1 MHASREDALN
11 EKNIVLIGFMG
22 VGKTT
27 IGKMIAHRL
36 HREFI
41 DIDREIEQHYG
52 MTIPQVF
59 KQFGEPHFRQTEKN
73 IVQHYC
79 SDTDS
84 KVISLGGGAFMQ
96 EEIRNLCLSTS
107 IVLHLDLTFETWKD
121 RFHQLIDSRPLLQNK
136 SLEEIEE
143 LFNKRREVYVL
154 GHSTIHTDHM
164 EPEEIA
170 KQICSRLRSAAG

>member
-1 MHASREDALN
+1 MHTSDQDALN

-27 IGKMIAHRL
+27 IGKMIANQL
-36 HREFI
+36 QREFI
-41 DIDREIEQHYG
+41 DIDHAIEQHYG

-59 KQFGEPHFRQTEKN
+59 KQFGEPQFRQTEKN
-73 IVQHYC
+73 IVKHYC
-79 SDTDS
+79 ADTDS

-96 EEIRNLCLSTS
+96 EEIRELCLSTS
-107 IVLHLDLTFETWKD
+107 IVVHLDLTFETWKA

-143 LFNKRREVYVL
+143 LFNKRREVYVM

-164 EPEEIA
+164 QPEEITES
-170 KQICSRLRSAAG
+170 ICKTLNIFQ